1 MAERAVQQVALLQ
14 GHAKQYQLKRN
25 KRNNGGGSQMGI
37 NNLNV
42 NQISV
47 SDNYGPMET
56 RNNNGQISTQSVN

>member
-1 MAERAVQQVALLQ
+1 
-14 GHAKQYQLKRN
+14 
-25 KRNNGGGSQMGI
+25 MGI

-56 RNNNGQISTQSVN
+56 RNNNGQISTQSVS